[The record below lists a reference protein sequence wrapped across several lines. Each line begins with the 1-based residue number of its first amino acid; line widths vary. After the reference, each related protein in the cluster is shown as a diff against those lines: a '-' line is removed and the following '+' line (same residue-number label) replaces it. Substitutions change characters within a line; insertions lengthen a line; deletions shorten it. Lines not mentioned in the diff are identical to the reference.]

1 MENLKEEVRKT
12 GAAIVE
18 AFNRFSDEELNEV
31 PYEGSWTA
39 GQVGEHLIMSA
50 GVADVVFGKAGAT
63 LRAPDEKLSVLR
75 MFLDFSIKMKSPDII
90 VPSEGYHDKKE
101 IVERL
106 ARVWGRFGEAVE
118 TLDMNETCL
127 DFEMPMV
134 GLLTRLEWISF
145 QVYHTKRHLWQLQ
158 KIYDVVEV
166 TGRGARG
173 VGSQSPKG

>member
-18 AFNRFSDEELNEV
+18 SLNRFSEEGLNEV

-39 GQVGEHLIMSA
+39 GQVGEHLIKSG
-50 GVADVVFGKAGAT
+50 GVADVVFGQAGET
-63 LRAPDEKLSVLR
+63 QRAPDEKLPVLR
-75 MFLDFSIKMKSPDII
+75 MFLDFSIKMKTPDFI
-90 VPSEGYHDKKE
+90 VPSDGYHDKRE
-101 IVERL
+101 IVEQLRK
-106 ARVWGRFGEAVE
+106 VWDRFGEAVE

-134 GLLTRLEWISF
+134 GRLTRLEWISF

-158 KIYDVVEV
+158 KIYDVV
-166 TGRGARG
+166 
-173 VGSQSPKG
+173 K